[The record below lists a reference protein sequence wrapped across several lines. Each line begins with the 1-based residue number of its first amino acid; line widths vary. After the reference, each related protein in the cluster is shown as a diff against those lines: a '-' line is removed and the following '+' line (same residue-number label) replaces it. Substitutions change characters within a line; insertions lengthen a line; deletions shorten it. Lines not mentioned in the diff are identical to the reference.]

1 MLAYTGES
9 LDDIVA
15 DGMEE
20 SWKVARENWFAKTGE
35 DDEATVITA
44 RSASRHRQS
53 EYNHQRKPSDVQSYR
68 DMVSDTQSI
77 VV

>member
-35 DDEATVITA
+35 DDEAI
-44 RSASRHRQS
+44 RSQKTPGKFYFLS
-53 EYNHQRKPSDVQSYR
+53 
-68 DMVSDTQSI
+68 
-77 VV
+77 